1 MPRLPKEVFDKKS
14 RRSQEISL
22 ETDPVIKK
30 KKTIKHYYIVYA
42 FVGVMIIELLSLFA
56 SYDDK
61 YLTFYYP
68 LLTQLTVMIILL
80 NLALNSERLRF
91 CYRKTTA
98 LYILSGYYLF
108 NIIAMIFNIGYFT
121 YSIIADVIIMLTCS
135 LLFITS
141 IIKEK

>member
-1 MPRLPKEVFDKKS
+1 MPRLPKEVFDKKA

-22 ETDPVIKK
+22 ENDTAIKK

-42 FVGVMIIELLSLFA
+42 FVGVMVIELLSLFA
-56 SYDDK
+56 SYDNN

-80 NLALNSERLRF
+80 NLTLNSERLRF

-108 NIIAMIFNIGYFT
+108 NIMAIIFNIGDFA
-121 YSIIADVIIMLTCS
+121 YSIVVNVLIVITCS